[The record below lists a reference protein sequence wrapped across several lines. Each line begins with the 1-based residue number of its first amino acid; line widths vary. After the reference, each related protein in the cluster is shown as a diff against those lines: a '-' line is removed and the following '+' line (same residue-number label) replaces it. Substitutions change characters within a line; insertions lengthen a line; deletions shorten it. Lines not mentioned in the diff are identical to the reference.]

1 MDLKGRINNDLK
13 QAMRDKNAQRLE
25 VIRMLRAAI
34 QRREV
39 DDRITLDDGQVTTVI
54 EKLVK
59 QARESIAQF
68 EKGGRQDLIEHE
80 TAQLKVLEEYLPEQ
94 LDESE
99 ITSMVEAA
107 ITASNA
113 ASVKDMGKVMAIL
126 KPQLAGRADMGKVS
140 ALIRS
145 RLGA

>member
-1 MDLKGRINNDLK
+1 MDLKGRIDNDLK